1 MAAPFQQN
9 ASCDTFVCVCLSSSM
24 YLSWV
29 SIYFTLPASLY
40 LLDYFWVCVCAWEHV
55 YTYLPVSPSKCVSFF
70 ISYYLPPSFSV
81 WVSFLSLSPS
91 VLSLSP
97 SSTVCLCRSI
107 YDYHDCPVNQG
118 LIMTFMGPALLP
130 SWALHVWKKKN
141 YNTFYDCIGIEA
153 NIIQDGLITVHSLLL
168 YLAFLLIKKI

>member
-130 SWALHVWKKKN
+130 SWALHVWKKKLQHILWLHWHRGK
-141 YNTFYDCIGIEA
+141 YNPGWTHNCTL
-153 NIIQDGLITVHSLLL
+153 IIIIFSFSPD
-168 YLAFLLIKKI
+168 